1 MSSELIQQLL
11 TIVFG
16 LSSGIVVSGA
26 AFAFIT
32 VVGIVPRMAEKTATA
47 GSVKLY
53 EESIM
58 FGGIAGTLMMF
69 FEFHLPIGRFATAV
83 LSFCGGVFFGALAM
97 SLAEVLDVI
106 PILTRRGRVER
117 GVYYFVLAIAI
128 GKLIGSLMYYMIP
141 GFFTEEG

>member
-1 MSSELIQQLL
+1 MLSELIRQI
-11 TIVFG
+11 TVVIFG
-16 LSSGIVVSGA
+16 LSSGIVISGA
-26 AFAFIT
+26 AFAFVT
-32 VVGIVPRMAEKTATA
+32 VVGVVPRMALKTATT
-47 GSVKLY
+47 GSVRLY

-69 FEFHLPIGRFATAV
+69 FQFHIPIGWAATAL

-117 GVYYFVLAIAI
+117 GMYYFVMAIAI
-128 GKLIGSLMYYMIP
+128 GKLIGSLMYYTMP
-141 GFFTEEG
+141 GFFVEES